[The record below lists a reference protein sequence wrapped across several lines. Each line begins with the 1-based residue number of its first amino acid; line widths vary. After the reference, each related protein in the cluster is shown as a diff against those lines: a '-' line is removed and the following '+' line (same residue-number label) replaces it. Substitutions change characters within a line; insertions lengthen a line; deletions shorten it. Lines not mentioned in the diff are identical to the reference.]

1 MKNQENHT
9 PLDLAVAEDVRS
21 LLQDAMTTHQSLPV
35 TTKAGTKIINLPST
49 SSASSSGEAGP
60 SSGASSSGNS
70 MSGVSNETV
79 IMPSGNPFLM
89 PIRSLL
95 SSGGGDGETVEEGAA
110 ACATTEKLL
119 TQMKCLAA
127 FLSSLG
133 LDHLRDIFE
142 REQISLDILAEMTHE
157 DLKGI
162 GVLAYGHRHLLL
174 KGIDKW
180 RSTMGGGTMLIELP
194 RDDREFQAVEEEMNS
209 TIRNHRDLGHAG
221 GIFSRYNVV
230 KIQKVRNPK
239 LWERYIH
246 RRTEAAEEN
255 GREGPNEKML
265 FHGSPFIAAI
275 VHKGFDER
283 HAYIGKL
290 NSNIMWLI
298 H

>member
-21 LLQDAMTTHQSLPV
+21 LLQDAMTTHQSLPAV
-35 TTKAGTKIINLPST
+35 TTKAGNKIINLPST
-49 SSASSSGEAGP
+49 SASSSGA
-60 SSGASSSGNS
+60 SASSLGEGSGPNS
-70 MSGVSNETV
+70 GISNETV

-95 SSGGGDGETVEEGAA
+95 SSGGGDGDTGEDGTS
-110 ACATTEKLL
+110 EKIL
-119 TQMKCLAA
+119 TQMKCFAT
-127 FLSSLG
+127 FLSSLS
-133 LDHLRDIFE
+133 LDHLREIFE
-142 REQISLDILAEMTHE
+142 REQISLDILAEMTHD

-180 RSTMGGGTMLIELP
+180 RTTMGGGTMLIELP
-194 RDDREFQAVEEEMNS
+194 REDREFLAVEEEMQA
-209 TIRNHRDLGHAG
+209 TIRNHRDMGHAG
-221 GIFSRYNVV
+221 GIFSRYTVV

-246 RRTEAAEEN
+246 RRTEVGDEN

-283 HAYIGKL
+283 HAYIGEHL
-290 NSNIMWLI
+290 FLCSPSVVNWLTG
-298 H
+298 